1 MTTIEVTK
9 LLWQAIEES
18 EPMTLTP
25 EEQQLF
31 DAVHGRLMD
40 YEDEVRRGDP
50 SAERHCIVCMVP
62 VNRCCCQAGERG
74 ITL

>member
-1 MTTIEVTK
+1 MNFSCLMTTTDLTK
-9 LLWQAIEES
+9 LLWQIIEES

-25 EEQQLF
+25 DEQQLF

-50 SAERHCIVCMVP
+50 SAELHCIVCMVP
-62 VNRCCCQAGERG
+62 VNRCCC
-74 ITL
+74 